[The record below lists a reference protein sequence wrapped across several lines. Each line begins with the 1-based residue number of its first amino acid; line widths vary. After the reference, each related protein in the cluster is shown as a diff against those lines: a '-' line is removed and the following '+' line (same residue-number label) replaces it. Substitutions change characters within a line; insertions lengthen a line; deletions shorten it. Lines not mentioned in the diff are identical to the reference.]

1 MAEKR
6 LIALRGAVQCKNEA
20 QDMAVQVGA
29 LYDELL
35 SKNKLKDEDLVSLI
49 FSVTADLDEANPAT
63 ALRQSGRAADTALF
77 VTQEARVKTGA
88 GSTDHIV
95 RLLVHAYG
103 DPERPAVYVY
113 RNGAEQLRPDRK

>member
-20 QDMAVQVGA
+20 HDMAVQVGA
-29 LYDELL
+29 LYDEIL
-35 SKNKLKDEDLVSLI
+35 SQNKLEEKDMVSLI
-49 FSVTADLDEANPAT
+49 FSLSADLDAANPAT

-77 VTQEARVKTGA
+77 VTQEARVKSGA
-88 GSTDHIV
+88 GSVERIV

-103 DPERPAVYVY
+103 DPETPAVHVY